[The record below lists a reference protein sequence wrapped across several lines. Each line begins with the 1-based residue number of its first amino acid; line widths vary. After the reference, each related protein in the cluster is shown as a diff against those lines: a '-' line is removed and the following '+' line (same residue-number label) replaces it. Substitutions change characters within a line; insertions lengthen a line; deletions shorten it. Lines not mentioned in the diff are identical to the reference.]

1 MAPALQVDSLPLSHQ
16 GSPITIILVLK
27 NILEFLLVSLLG
39 CGHGW
44 GKSDLW
50 DTRHHS
56 WEMNAFLTFIV
67 SLHPLRPSGGPEPS
81 DLRCVGDFPVSL
93 HM

>member
-16 GSPITIILVLK
+16 GSPITITLVLK

-39 CGHGW
+39 FGHVW

-67 SLHPLRPSGGPEPS
+67 SLHPLCQSGGSDPS
-81 DLRCVGDFPVSL
+81 DLRCVGDFPLSL
-93 HM
+93 HV